1 MLPKM
6 ENYLNIKSNKKIKR
20 FHITYNSVKSG
31 DTSGIP
37 ILREFLFDKDKSV
50 RWIAIDLVSQLDCD
64 AVAPL
69 LKEVYESGDDRT
81 REGLMLFMHD
91 ARNQSMRALLMR
103 GMQDKN
109 REVAITAAK
118 SLGGKSAIL
127 VARKIL
133 NEAVNALPEVP
144 YVVKVDERGEE
155 EYQDS
160 TNGLTLLL
168 ADAIETLGK
177 LGDTES
183 IPMLKTLWKKFKR
196 REHYGS
202 MYDDVIAIA
211 LGRLGDN
218 SGLPILRDILR
229 KSGVDDT
236 AWLLSGGLME
246 AIEKLGDTESI
257 PALKRI
263 WKSVKKDKFHGEK
276 LGMDKEVNQAIQ
288 RLETIIN
295 E

>member
-1 MLPKM
+1 MDK
-6 ENYLNIKSNKKIKR
+6 NDNDKIER
-20 FHITYNSVKSG
+20 FHAIYSSVKKG
-31 DTSGIP
+31 DTTGIP
-37 ILREFLFDKDKSV
+37 MLREFLHDEDESV
-50 RWIAIDLVSQLDCD
+50 RWITIDLVSQLDCD
-64 AVAPL
+64 LVAPL

-81 REGLMLFMHD
+81 REGLMFFMHD
-91 ARNQSMRALLMR
+91 ARNQSMGALLMR

-218 SGLPILRDILR
+218 SGLPIIRGIL
-229 KSGVDDT
+229 KESDEYSI
-236 AWLLSGGLME
+236 AWLLTGGIIE
-246 AIEKLGDTESI
+246 AVEKLGDTESI
-257 PALKRI
+257 PVLKRL
-263 WKSVKKDKFHGEK
+263 WKSCKKEEFWCK
-276 LGMDKEVNQAIQ
+276 LNFDKEIGAVLQ
-288 RLETIIN
+288 RLGGKRRLIYE
-295 E
+295 